1 VDRKVSFLSGIGR
14 RARTAFA
21 KARPALQVAARAT
34 AAYYTGG
41 ASEQMLALYNQSK
54 MAVEDFVP
62 PDLAEQAANK
72 YPQVAALVNTYRSLP
87 PTPKERAVAP
97 QVREVFAEED
107 FEEDYDEASDEYD
120 EDQEE

>member
-1 VDRKVSFLSGIGR
+1 VSFLSGIGR

-21 KARPALQVAARAT
+21 KARPALQVAARAA

-72 YPQVAALVNTYRSLP
+72 YPGVAALVNTYRDLP
-87 PTPKERAVAP
+87 PLPRERAARP
-97 QVREVFAEED
+97 QVTEIFAEED
-107 FEEDYDEASDEYD
+107 FDDEALEELGD
-120 EDQEE
+120 EDEDEEE